1 MNLLK
6 SNNFRFLIFAN
17 AFAFLGWIIR
27 NLLVNWYIL
36 EETNS
41 TIFVGLYAAVPSF
54 IMFFCG
60 PLGGQLADKY
70 QRKSIFLITRIF
82 ACIIFFFLAFSIHIE
97 FYVMYIIFICLIFV
111 GIQESV
117 EAPAERTLIVDIV
130 GLKYITLGN
139 SITEFINS
147 FLSSVGPLLIAILLL
162 SVESVKIFWSLPF
175 VYIISLCFA
184 VLLFVNFKDPSFEQ
198 DKSIEVKNKYLKD
211 GLRYSFNDIN
221 IRVLLI
227 LSGTVFFWGVSQ
239 PLIPKIARDV
249 LKIGESGY
257 GILVASEGI
266 GWMLGSILLPLS
278 PKLFRNSKAIVISI
292 TLYSFSMIL
301 FVISS
306 NFLIS
311 IISLVIGGVFHVIWW
326 TVIIILLQNLANNNY
341 RGRVLGLFFT
351 FVQLT
356 GLGFLIGGWS
366 GEIFGILNTIIF
378 SSVFL
383 IMIHLFI
390 FLISIK
396 FILLSI

>member
-1 MNLLK
+1 M
-6 SNNFRFLIFAN
+6 
-17 AFAFLGWIIR
+17 
-27 NLLVNWYIL
+27 
-36 EETNS
+36 
-41 TIFVGLYAAVPSF
+41 
-54 IMFFCG
+54 
-60 PLGGQLADKY
+60 
-70 QRKSIFLITRIF
+70 
-82 ACIIFFFLAFSIHIE
+82 
-97 FYVMYIIFICLIFV
+97 
-111 GIQESV
+111 
-117 EAPAERTLIVDIV
+117 
-130 GLKYITLGN
+130 
-139 SITEFINS
+139 
-147 FLSSVGPLLIAILLL
+147 
-162 SVESVKIFWSLPF
+162 
-175 VYIISLCFA
+175 
-184 VLLFVNFKDPSFEQ
+184 FVNFKDPSFEQ
-198 DKSIEVKNKYLKD
+198 DKSIEVKNKSLKD

-366 GEIFGILNTIIF
+366 GEIIGILNTIIF

-390 FLISIK
+390 FLISRK
-396 FILLSI
+396 FRLLSI